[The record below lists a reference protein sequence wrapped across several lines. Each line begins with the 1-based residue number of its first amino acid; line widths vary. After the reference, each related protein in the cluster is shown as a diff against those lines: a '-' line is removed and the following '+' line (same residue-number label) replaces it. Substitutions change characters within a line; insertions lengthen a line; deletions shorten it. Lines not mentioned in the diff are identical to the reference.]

1 MSIETGGLQT
11 MLLRELGFPRGAQ
24 VSIGSKEEADWGRLP
39 PRLHSRQSH
48 FLSSVLHIVFHVTF
62 FFLIKAFGC
71 FFKKCFFSKPQ
82 IHPNTFVSDGETEA
96 LRAAACPKSCSPLET
111 ELGSVPDCPPHPR
124 LGSPRI
130 SLPTHHLHPQLSN
143 MKQI

>member
-1 MSIETGGLQT
+1 

-71 FFKKCFFSKPQ
+71 FFKKCFFLNLKSTQTLSYQMGK
-82 IHPNTFVSDGETEA
+82 
-96 LRAAACPKSCSPLET
+96 LRP
-111 ELGSVPDCPPHPR
+111 
-124 LGSPRI
+124 
-130 SLPTHHLHPQLSN
+130 
-143 MKQI
+143 